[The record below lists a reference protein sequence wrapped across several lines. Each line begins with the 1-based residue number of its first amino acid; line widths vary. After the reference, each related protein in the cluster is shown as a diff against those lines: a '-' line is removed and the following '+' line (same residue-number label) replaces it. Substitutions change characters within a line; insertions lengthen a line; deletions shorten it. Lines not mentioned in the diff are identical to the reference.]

1 MYESILLP
9 YSYDSLEPF
18 LSARTISIHYNKHYK
33 NYLNNLNNLLNSVN
47 YNYKY
52 SKVDLI
58 KHISDFPIEIRD
70 DILFNLG
77 GVINHELY
85 FLGLGRKNN
94 LPYDGILTAINKYY
108 GSYDNF
114 KIEFINTAKKLVG
127 SGYTSLTI
135 DKNNNLDIINTSN
148 QETPYL
154 YGLYPLI
161 TLDLWEH
168 AYYLDYQ
175 NNKNAYIE
183 AFFQNIDFSYINTLY
198 AEALKK
204 IKESNK

>member
-9 YSYDSLEPF
+9 YSYDALEPF
-18 LSARTISIHYNKHYK
+18 LSARTINIHYNKHYK
-33 NYLNNLNNLLNSVN
+33 NYLNKLNELLNSVN

-52 SKVDLI
+52 SKIELI
-58 KHISDFPIEIRD
+58 KHIEEFPLEIRD

-85 FLGLGRKNN
+85 FSGLSKRNN
-94 LPYDGILTAINKYY
+94 VPFGNILNIINKNY
-108 GSYDNF
+108 GTYEKF
-114 KIEFINTAKKLVG
+114 KLQFIDTAKKLVG
-127 SGYTSLTI
+127 SGYTSLVL

-154 YGLYPLI
+154 YGLIPLI

-175 NNKNAYIE
+175 NNKNDYIE
-183 AFFQNIDFSYINTLY
+183 SFFQNIDFNYTNNLY
-198 AEALKK
+198 EQAITQ
-204 IKESNK
+204 IKESN